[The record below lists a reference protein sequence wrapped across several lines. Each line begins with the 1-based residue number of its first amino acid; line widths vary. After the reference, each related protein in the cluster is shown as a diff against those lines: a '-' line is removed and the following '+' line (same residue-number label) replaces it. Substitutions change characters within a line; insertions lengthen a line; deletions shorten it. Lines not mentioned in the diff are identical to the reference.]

1 MPGTDTS
8 DLSVTSVGLL
18 LKMSDAP
25 SLDDTGES
33 LTLSNTDD
41 VDDFVLSEDV
51 VDADLLFEV
60 GVGEVDLFSD
70 GLSTVDLDF
79 EDVVLLLSK
88 VLEEVVLGVHDG
100 SH

>member
-1 MPGTDTS
+1 MPSTDTS

-79 EDVVLLLSK
+79 EDVVLLLSE

>member
-8 DLSVTSVGLL
+8 DFPVTSVGLL
-18 LKMSDAP
+18 LQMSHAP
-25 SLDDTGES
+25 SLDDAGVS
-33 LTLSNTDD
+33 LTLSDTDD

-70 GLSTVDLDF
+70 GLSAVDLNL
-79 EDVVLLLSK
+79 EDVVLLLSE
-88 VLEEVVLGVHDG
+88 VLEEVVLSVHDG
-100 SH
+100 PH

>member
-1 MPGTDTS
+1 MPSTDTS
-8 DLSVTSVGLL
+8 DLSVTSMGLL

-79 EDVVLLLSK
+79 EDVILLLSE

>member
-8 DLSVTSVGLL
+8 DLSVTSVGLF

-79 EDVVLLLSK
+79 EDVVLLLSE